1 MVSFIGEYSARIDDK
16 GRIVFPSA
24 FKAQL
29 PPENMELVIKKSL
42 YSPCLEVYT
51 LEEWQRRSSEVRS
64 KLNFFDPDDQAFWR
78 TFTDRMDAV
87 LPDAKLGR
95 IAISRKLLNEIGA
108 DKEVVFSG
116 NDFMIEI
123 WAKEKFEN
131 SRLPQDKFI
140 TIAKSLSK
148 R

>member
-1 MVSFIGEYSARIDDK
+1 MVSFIGEYTARIDDK

-24 FKAQL
+24 FKALL
-29 PPENMELVIKKSL
+29 PPEDMKLVVKKSL

-51 LEEWQRRSSEVRS
+51 LEEWQRRSGEVRS

-78 TFTDRMDAV
+78 TFTDRMDEV
-87 LPDAKLGR
+87 EPDAKLGR
-95 IAISRKLLNEIGA
+95 IMISRKLLSEIGA

-116 NDFMIEI
+116 NDFMVEI
-123 WAKEKFEN
+123 WSKEKFED
-131 SRLPQDKFI
+131 SRLPQEKFI
-140 TIAKSLSK
+140 AIAKSLSK